1 MFAEVLRYALYALA
15 FRVVASIVK
24 KIVVP
29 SPLANIRGPPSSGSW
44 LWGAL
49 RIVSGSAGRLRTLIF
64 VLGHFK
70 QLFDRQSWQFQNE
83 LYNKYGQIVTADAL
97 LGVRHFRALHGTQ
110 TAPTD
115 QYSENYCSYSTR

>member
-1 MFAEVLRYALYALA
+1 MLAEVLRYALYALA
-15 FRVVASIVK
+15 LRIVASTVK
-24 KIVVP
+24 KILVP
-29 SPLANIRGPPSSGSW
+29 SPLVNIRGPPSSGSW
-44 LWGAL
+44 LWGTL
-49 RIVSGSAGRLRTLIF
+49 RIVSSYMGRLRTTALSP
-64 VLGHFK
+64 GHFK